1 MINLFDFINEGIF
14 ADVDTIMQQGTN
26 MVDANTIEKWS
37 TGEKCR
43 ITKKKNGYKITG
55 DFKMTWDDT
64 TYTGPKIVEVVGNFS
79 ISNSKLITLEGIFDP
94 YETEITGTFTLENND
109 NLVSLSGCP
118 MQVGTLTI
126 ANNKSLKDI
135 DIAPHVLNNAY
146 ISKNGKRFKQEDLAK
161 KINVYKKIFCSM
173 DDEANIVEGEMVN
186 EAFKAPQL
194 KLVADAIKNA
204 TGKDTP
210 REKQFKLS
218 DIFTIEWDKI
228 EPSQITEL
236 STDDPKCIRLAK
248 QYMSDKI
255 QGIMVLMDGDGKVCA
270 IINRKRFYKIDEK
283 YRRSFY
289 YNNDIGLTHYN
300 SSDDLSVNDII
311 GSINN
316 HDMVM
321 FIQLDRMKMYN
332 DWSKIRMERNSAKR
346 GAVALQ
352 RGYERNGNKDAY
364 GEEITTKHVRYYQS
378 IADENRS
385 RYDKMLQEI
394 KSKRATMSSNFA
406 NIKAR
411 LDKAFKR
418 YTDLLAKVLSEPK
431 KYNEYDIRWLNDMFA
446 TASARDKWSVNESGL
461 LMDMEDYIGYM
472 VRAAKGDLY
481 NSNKIEA
488 TVKFYEEKIINRLD
502 RVETK
507 LTELESK

>member
-14 ADVDTIMQQGTN
+14 ADVDTIMQQGTT
-26 MVDANTIEKWS
+26 MIDTNTIEKWS

-55 DFKMTWDDT
+55 DFKITWDDT

-173 DDEANIVEGEMVN
+173 DDEANIVESEMVN

-194 KLVADAIKNA
+194 KLVSDAIKNA
-204 TGKDTP
+204 TAKDTP
-210 REKQFKLS
+210 RDRQFKLS

-248 QYMSDKI
+248 QYMTDKV
-255 QGIMVLMDGDGKVCA
+255 QGIMILMDGDGKVCA

-283 YRRSFY
+283 YRRFSW
-289 YNNDIGLTHYN
+289 NSDKGLNHYN
-300 SSDDLSVNDII
+300 SSDDLTTNDII
-311 GSINN
+311 NSINN
-316 HDMVM
+316 HDVVM

-346 GAVALQ
+346 DAIALQ
-352 RGYERNGNKDAY
+352 RGYERSGNKNAY
-364 GEEITTKHVRYYQS
+364 GEEITTKHVRYYQT

-418 YTDLLAKVLSEPK
+418 YTDLLAKVLAEPK
-431 KYNEYDIRWLNDMFA
+431 KYSEYDIRWLNDMFA
-446 TASARDKWSVNESGL
+446 TASARDKWSHNESGL
-461 LMDMEDYIGYM
+461 FIDMEDYVGYM

-481 NSNKIEA
+481 DSSKIEA
-488 TVKFYEEKIINRLD
+488 TVKIYEEKISNRLD
-502 RVETK
+502 RIDVK